1 MTAAGIRNS
10 GGAACAFYACLRER
24 GRGLPV
30 WCLPRSRAA
39 RLAARGAFEVPRR
52 TPSAERGATHGT
64 ARPGEDER
72 QMWSQ
77 LSEDVLSEVF
87 KAVAASPAAGAT
99 VRGLAAAALVCR
111 HWREAALG
119 DAVAPLWR
127 ALHWECCRHT
137 DPPLPDLVV
146 GLGAAC
152 GRNEAVRTYRRRAV
166 CSRAHR
172 QPAHAPVFFQAR
184 GRADQGVLVPADTLQ
199 VPDKHFCLRHSF
211 PHTH

>member
-1 MTAAGIRNS
+1 MSAVSCLDPARPGWLPAARS
-10 GGAACAFYACLRER
+10 RSLD
-24 GRGLPV
+24 GLPQ
-30 WCLPRSRAA
+30 A
-39 RLAARGAFEVPRR
+39 
-52 TPSAERGATHGT
+52 AERGATHGT

-152 GRNEAVRTYRRRAV
+152 GRNEAMRTYRRRAV